1 MISYQFYKISSN
13 TISGISRAYV
23 DVLNLHIQGPRGPS
37 LICGRGTKYGLPG
50 LCGAAC
56 TTMEGR
62 ATGPPAK
69 FHQDHLWQVHK
80 KMRCFM
86 RCFTRCL
93 PLKMGRI
100 YEKKWRHTDD
110 RKSFDALEHETITR
124 TFWINSQNAPMFFHG
139 FQIWEAMLVAQNGL
153 CSDTCPEGNGC
164 YPGRCNCTRRKHRP
178 GRPGWERSTKIWD
191 SAITTWPHM
200 PHGNGSIA
208 GP

>member
-37 LICGRGTKYGLPG
+37 LICSQASAEPLAPW
-50 LCGAAC
+50 
-56 TTMEGR
+56 R
-62 ATGPPAK
+62 AGQQVPPAK
-69 FHQDHLWQVHK
+69 VHQDHQWQVHK
-80 KMRCFM
+80 KMRLFYEMFM

-110 RKSFDALEHETITR
+110 TESRSMLGNMRPEPEPSGSTP
-124 TFWINSQNAPMFFHG
+124 NAPHFPCFSMVFRFG
-139 FQIWEAMLVAQNGL
+139 KPCWWPFW
-153 CSDTCPEGNGC
+153 TCPEGNGC
-164 YPGRCNCTRRKHRP
+164 YPGWCNCTRRKHRP

-200 PHGNGSIA
+200 PHGNGNIA